1 MDKSRGKSPSVGLDP
16 LDRVG
21 WLARQPAGFKAWA
34 ADVGRWRQFAAGEII
49 YLPGDEPDGMYGL
62 GSGALEI
69 TFPLQG
75 EEVVT
80 IHRAEPGFW
89 IGEAALMAGATR
101 LVGLSAAFESRVF
114 HLPLGALR
122 DLLRHEPG
130 AWRNLYEQSF
140 DNLAVALTL
149 LAESLALSPRARIAK
164 LLLRL
169 ADADGNVR
177 GNQDDFGRLIGMTR
191 SSVRRALTSLVEEG
205 TIRTGYRATEIVD
218 VEGLRVT
225 CREA

>member
-1 MDKSRGKSPSVGLDP
+1 MDRSSLKSLTVGLDP
-16 LDRVG
+16 LNRVG
-21 WLARQPAGFKAWA
+21 WLSHQSPEFQGWA
-34 ADVGRWRQFAAGEII
+34 ARAGRWREYPAGAVI
-49 YLPGDEPDGMYGL
+49 YLPGEEPDGMYGL

-75 EEVVT
+75 EEAVT

-101 LVGLSAAFESRVF
+101 LVGLSAALESRVF
-114 HLPLGALR
+114 HIPLDALR
-122 DLLRHEPG
+122 SLLRRDPG

-140 DNLAVALTL
+140 DNLTVALTL
-149 LAESLALSPRARIAK
+149 LAEALSLSPRARIAK

-169 ADADGNVR
+169 ANAEGSVK

-191 SSVRRALTSLVEEG
+191 SSVRRALASLVDAG
-205 TIRTGYRATEIVD
+205 AIRTGYASLEIID
-218 VEGLRVT
+218 SESLRLIS
-225 CREA
+225 REA

>member
-1 MDKSRGKSPSVGLDP
+1 MDKSQGKSSNVGLDP

-21 WLARQPAGFKAWA
+21 WLARQPARFRAWA
-34 ADVGRWRQFAAGEII
+34 AEAGRWRHFAAGEII

-62 GSGALEI
+62 GSGAFDI

-75 EEVVT
+75 EEAVT

-101 LVGLSAAFESRVF
+101 LVGLSAALESRVF
-114 HLPLGALR
+114 HIPLGALR

-140 DNLAVALTL
+140 DNLSVALTL
-149 LAESLALSPRARIAK
+149 LAESLSLRARPE
-164 LLLRL
+164 
-169 ADADGNVR
+169 
-177 GNQDDFGRLIGMTR
+177 M
-191 SSVRRALTSLVEEG
+191 S
-205 TIRTGYRATEIVD
+205 
-218 VEGLRVT
+218 
-225 CREA
+225 